1 MSCKKP
7 KTKKAP
13 VGIGPSTFQVLT
25 VCLPLFVPG
34 VFFGTCA
41 MYAMI
46 AGSNISEFV
55 AGCINKLGIPVLSFG
70 VFLSLILIM
79 WDAWKIRKRWK

>member
-13 VGIGPSTFQVLT
+13 VEIGPSTFQVLA
-25 VCLPLFVPG
+25 VCLPLFIPG
-34 VFFGTCA
+34 VFLGICA

-46 AGSNISEFV
+46 TEADIYEFV
-55 AGCINKLGIPVLSFG
+55 DGCMNKLGIPVSLFG

-79 WDAWKIRKRWK
+79 WDDWKIRKRWK

>member
-13 VGIGPSTFQVLT
+13 VEIGPSTFQVLT

-46 AGSNISEFV
+46 AEADISEFV
-55 AGCINKLGIPVLSFG
+55 AGCMNKLGIPVFLFG
-70 VFLSLILIM
+70 FLLSLVLIL
-79 WDAWKIRKRWK
+79 WDAWKIRKR